1 MLAKKGKV
9 VYNIAL
15 DIKLSIEE
23 GQKVFASI
31 LNQMIFLFSFIVIG
45 YIFAKTKL
53 ISEAAAGVLSRLE
66 NMLFMPALV
75 MGTFIKNFTI
85 ENLAITW
92 KLILLSFGVL
102 FIVIPLAIL
111 LSKVCFRDKYRQNI
125 ATYGL
130 CFSNFAFMGNA
141 IVMALFPDFFFEYII
156 FTLPLWIV
164 IYLWGVP
171 SLLIS
176 SANSLVK
183 QNLAKRLKT
192 MINPMFV
199 GMIIGMVI
207 GITGLGKA
215 FVAGGVLENNI
226 GKLITV
232 AGDCMS
238 PIAMLLTGLTIGKL
252 DLLALIKNWRIYLI
266 SVMRLVVV
274 PLLFVLVFAF
284 VPHGKI
290 FSDEFLVCAMC
301 SISMPLGLNAIV
313 VPAAYGKDT
322 TDAAGMALISHL
334 LSIITIP
341 LLFMLFQAV
350 VL

>member
-1 MLAKKGKV
+1 M
-9 VYNIAL
+9 
-15 DIKLSIEE
+15 D
-23 GQKVFASI
+23 VFAPI
-31 LNQMIFLFSFIVIG
+31 LNQMIFLFAFIAIG
-45 YIFAKTKL
+45 YLLAKTRL

-75 MGTFIKNFTI
+75 MGTFIKNFTVS
-85 ENLAITW
+85 NLAVTW
-92 KLILLSFGVL
+92 KLLLLSFGL
-102 FIVIPLAIL
+102 LAIVIPIAIL
-111 LSKVCFRDKYRQNI
+111 ASRLCFKDKYRQKI

-141 IVMALFPDFFFEYII
+141 IVMAVFPDVFFEYII
-156 FTLPLWIV
+156 FTLPLWIM

-176 SANSLVK
+176 SSNDDIK
-183 QNLAKRLKT
+183 QSFGKRLKT

-199 GMIIGMVI
+199 GMIVGII
-207 GITGLGKA
+207 LGITGAGAA
-215 FVAGGVLENNI
+215 FTEGGVLESNL
-226 GKLITV
+226 GKIIDV

-238 PIAMLLTGLTIGKL
+238 PIAMLLTGLTVGRL
-252 DLLALIKNWRIYLI
+252 DLLALVKNVRIYLVSI
-266 SVMRLVVV
+266 IRLVVI
-274 PLLFVLVFAF
+274 PLLFVLVFALI
-284 VPHGKI
+284 PHGKL
-290 FSDEFLVCAMC
+290 FTYEFLVCAMC

-322 TDAAGMALISHL
+322 TDAAGMALISHI

-341 LLFMLFQAV
+341 LLFMLFNAV